1 MSGRENKKQEK
12 LTVIVHSP
20 LGVMGDMSGAARTIE
35 SIHSQYPKIIIDFVI
50 FTEPKDTDKI
60 KKFIPNCINKVCF
73 IDLPHRKTHLV
84 NGLNQASDILS
95 NTDAILFFA
104 TYRFM
109 LGRDD
114 LDSLSCYGKPIM
126 FLSDYDRHIKGFN
139 ITVTHN
145 TPICYENIGLGQDE
159 LGVFSPL
166 ADDCAD
172 YSLSKIDTI
181 SDMAF
186 RDFLLKTS
194 QSDKQEQIIVQEKR
208 YLEKYDLY
216 LGYFNLIQDKG
227 QTSQNSLGLPVFFV
241 EDCMMRSIKNNRH
254 NIDIV
259 MPLSKADTEKTCGRN
274 IKAIIAHFESL
285 HADKDITVEF
295 YNKTQVGNIKKTNE
309 YGKNK
314 GKTHIRIINGFPFAP
329 KTFQCLLN
337 ISEPYCMLTGNQS
350 LIEGIYHNK
359 ICLYQ
364 IMKWNRR
371 FYHELVRLA
380 ATILGSKSVWAMF
393 LALQIVGDN
402 ANKVKS
408 HKKITQLLLDYEPQI
423 LKEGKVIVTYLENN
437 KNLNDILPAKVI
449 PTLFDQKKY
458 IKKAIMASQYVSFE
472 YLTNLAAMFPES
484 KSYILNYVLELGCF
498 QPFGVLHY
506 LEGESRDRAEAHSL
520 SPDADGEY
528 EIKKFT
534 NIYSELLK
542 SNSKIDE
549 ILVENIKKSLVETQD
564 SASLLVLLNNFIS
577 YMLSYKSEYIK
588 YYPKFCRTLL
598 SMKL

>member
-20 LGVMGDMSGAARTIE
+20 LGVMGDMSGASRTIE
-35 SIHSQYPKIIIDFVI
+35 CIHSQYPEIIIDFII
-50 FTEPKDTDKI
+50 FIEPKDTEKI
-60 KKFIPNCINKVCF
+60 KKFIPNCIDKVCF

-95 NTDAILFFA
+95 NTNAILFFA

-109 LGRDD
+109 LGRND

-166 ADDCAD
+166 ANDCAD

-181 SDMAF
+181 SDMVF

-194 QSDKQEQIIVQEKR
+194 QSDKQEKVRVQEKR
-208 YLEKYDLY
+208 YLEKHDLY

-259 MPLSKADTEKTCGRN
+259 MPLSKADTEETCGRN
-274 IKAIIAHFESL
+274 IKAIIEYFKSL

-295 YNKTQVGNIKKTNE
+295 YNKTQAGNIKKTNE
-309 YGKNK
+309 YGKSK

-380 ATILGSKSVWAMF
+380 ATILGPQSVWAMF

-402 ANKVKS
+402 ANKIKL

-437 KNLNDILPAKVI
+437 KNLNNILPAKVI

-458 IKKAIMASQYVSFE
+458 ITKAIMASQYVSFE
-472 YLTNLAAMFPES
+472 YLTNLSAMFPES
-484 KSYILNYVLELGCF
+484 TSYILNYVLELGCF
-498 QPFGVLHY
+498 QPFWVFHY
-506 LEGESRDRAEAHSL
+506 LDGESRNRAEAHSL
-520 SPDADGEY
+520 NPDADGEY

-534 NIYSELLK
+534 EIYSELLK
-542 SNSKIDE
+542 SNSKVDDV
-549 ILVENIKKSLVETQD
+549 LTKNIEKALEETQYNVNL
-564 SASLLVLLNNFIS
+564 SILLNDFIS

-588 YYPKFCRTLL
+588 YYPQLYRALL